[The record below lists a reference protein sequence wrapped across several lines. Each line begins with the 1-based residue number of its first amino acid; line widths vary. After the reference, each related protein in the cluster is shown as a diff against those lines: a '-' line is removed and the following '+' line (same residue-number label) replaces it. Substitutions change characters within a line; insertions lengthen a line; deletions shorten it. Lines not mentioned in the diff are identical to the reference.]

1 MAYIVEL
8 TPMQQ
13 HIAGAHKEICYT
25 EQAARSLFNWLRDEH
40 NLEDKTTFGN
50 MEAGGIGHDY
60 RLTVT
65 ATAE

>member
-1 MAYIVEL
+1 MVYIVEL
-8 TPMQQ
+8 TPTQQ
-13 HIAGAHKEICYT
+13 HIKGGHKEVCYN
-25 EQAARSLFNWLRDEH
+25 EQSARSLFNFLRDEN

-50 MEAGGIGHDY
+50 LEAGGIGHDY